1 MVELTEAFVNALCA
15 AGVHAAAAMPPET
28 APRLKAPAVGV
39 SAAELETSP
48 GGFSAYLGVQ
58 DGQELYGLRLR
69 ARMQLDVLSP
79 TALGAGGCRAALDSA
94 RAVLAAGVEGVSILS
109 VTAHAPAYDSAPD
122 RYARTGATT
131 RWATASGQNWKP
143 TAAAGCAP
151 GPTPVTRRS

>member
-69 ARMQLDVLSP
+69 ARMQLDVLSLQELRAMGINP
-79 TALGAGGCRAALDSA
+79 SPYRRARICFRAKLEADCRCWLCAGPDPCDPAELTHFILKGAL
-94 RAVLAAGVEGVSILS
+94 
-109 VTAHAPAYDSAPD
+109 T
-122 RYARTGATT
+122 
-131 RWATASGQNWKP
+131 
-143 TAAAGCAP
+143 
-151 GPTPVTRRS
+151 

>member
-79 TALGAGGCRAALDSA
+79 TALGAAACRAALDSA
-94 RAVLAAGVEGVSILS
+94 RAVLAEGVEGVSILS
-109 VTAHAPAYDSAPD
+109 VAAHAPAYDPVGDCFRAKLEADCRCWLCAGPD
-122 RYARTGATT
+122 PCDPAELTHFILKGALT
-131 RWATASGQNWKP
+131 
-143 TAAAGCAP
+143 
-151 GPTPVTRRS
+151 

>member
-1 MVELTEAFVNALCA
+1 MVELTEAFVGALTR
-15 AGVHAAAAMPPET
+15 AGVHAAAAMPPEI

-79 TALGAGGCRAALDSA
+79 TALGAAACRAALDSA
-94 RAVLAAGVEGVSILS
+94 RAVLAEGVEGVSILS
-109 VTAHAPAYDSAPD
+109 VAAHAPAYDPVGDCFRAKLEADCRCWLCAGPD
-122 RYARTGATT
+122 PSDPAELTHFILKGALT
-131 RWATASGQNWKP
+131 
-143 TAAAGCAP
+143 
-151 GPTPVTRRS
+151 